1 MGKLKVALYWA
12 SSCGGCDMA
21 TLAIGEKILD
31 LAAAADI
38 VFWPAAMDFKYRD
51 VERMADQ
58 SIDFCLFNGA
68 IRNTEDEHV
77 AKMLRAKSKI
87 MIAYGS
93 CAYEGC
99 IPGLAN
105 LFSLDTVLDRVY
117 MDTPSTDNQERT
129 YPRAKVQ
136 VPEGQL
142 ELPRLHGTVR
152 ALHQIIEVDYFVPGC
167 PPEAKTTWLAL
178 EALLTGA
185 LPEKG
190 SVISHSGKALCEE
203 CPLPKEGKKVKKFYR
218 PHQIVPDPKKCLLDQ
233 GLLCYGVATRGGC
246 GALCP
251 QAAMP
256 CTGCY
261 GPVEGVVDQGIHFL
275 SALGSLI
282 DSTDAEEIARIAD
295 EIVDP
300 AGTFYRYSLPV
311 SLLRRA
317 KTA

>member
-12 SSCGGCDMA
+12 SSCGGCDIA

-31 LAAAADI
+31 VAAAADI
-38 VFWPAAMDFKYRD
+38 VFWPVAMDFKYED

-58 SIDFCLFNGA
+58 SIDACLFNGA
-68 IRNTEDEHV
+68 IRSTEDEHV
-77 AKMLRAKSKI
+77 AKMLRSKSKI

-99 IPGLAN
+99 IPGLVN
-105 LFSLDTVLDRVY
+105 LFSMDSVIDRVY
-117 MDTPSTDNQERT
+117 KDSPSIDNQKKVL
-129 YPRAKVQ
+129 PQAKVT
-136 VPEGQL
+136 VAEGEL
-142 ELPRLHGTVR
+142 ELPKLYGTVR
-152 ALHQIIEVDYFVPGC
+152 ALNQVIDVDYFVPGC
-167 PPEAKTTWLAL
+167 PPEPKTTWLAL
-178 EALLTGA
+178 EELVSGA

-218 PHQIVPDPKKCLLDQ
+218 PHQIIPDPKKCLLDQ

-246 GALCP
+246 GAMCP
-251 QAAMP
+251 QAGMP

-261 GPVEGVVDQGIHFL
+261 GPVEGVVDQGLHFL
-275 SALGSLI
+275 TALGSLI
-282 DSTDAEEIARIAD
+282 DSTDTEEIARIVD
-295 EIVDP
+295 EIADP

-317 KTA
+317 KTV

>member
-117 MDTPSTDNQERT
+117 IDTPSTDNQERT
-129 YPRAKVQ
+129 YPLAKVQ

>member
-31 LAAAADI
+31 VAAAADI
-38 VFWPAAMDFKYRD
+38 VFWPAAMDFKYLN

-105 LFSLDTVLDRVY
+105 LFSLDSVLDRVY
-117 MDTPSTDNQERT
+117 IETPSTDNQERT
-129 YPRAKVQ
+129 YPRAMVQ
-136 VPEGQL
+136 VPEGPL

>member
-31 LAAAADI
+31 VAAAADI
-38 VFWPAAMDFKYRD
+38 VFWPAAMDFKYLD

-105 LFSLDTVLDRVY
+105 LFSMDSVLDRVY
-117 MDTPSTDNQERT
+117 IDTPSTDNQERT

-152 ALHQIIEVDYFVPGC
+152 ALHQIIDVDYFVPGC

-178 EALLTGA
+178 EGLLTGA

-246 GALCP
+246 GAMCP

-317 KTA
+317 KTS

>member
-1 MGKLKVALYWA
+1 MDKLKVALYWA
-12 SSCGGCDMA
+12 SSCGGCDIA

-31 LAAAADI
+31 VAAAADI
-38 VFWPAAMDFKYRD
+38 VFWPVAMDFKYKD

-58 SIDFCLFNGA
+58 SIDACLFNGA
-68 IRNTEDEHV
+68 IRSTEDEHV
-77 AKMLRAKSKI
+77 AKMLRSKSKI

-105 LFSLDTVLDRVY
+105 LFSMDSVLDRVY
-117 MDTPSTDNQERT
+117 KDSPSTDNQG
-129 YPRAKVQ
+129 KVLPQ
-136 VPEGQL
+136 ARVTVAEGEL
-142 ELPRLHGTVR
+142 ELPRLYVAVR
-152 ALHQIIEVDYFVPGC
+152 ALHQIVDVDYFVPGC
-167 PPEAKTTWLAL
+167 PPEPKTTWLAL
-178 EALLTGA
+178 EALVSGA

-246 GALCP
+246 GAMCP

-261 GPVEGVVDQGIHFL
+261 GPVEGVVDQGVHFL

-282 DSTDAEEIARIAD
+282 DSTDAEEIARIVD
-295 EIVDP
+295 EIADP

-317 KTA
+317 RTG

>member
-12 SSCGGCDMA
+12 SSCGGCDIA

-31 LAAAADI
+31 VAAAADI
-38 VFWPAAMDFKYRD
+38 VFWPVAMDFKYED
-51 VERMADQ
+51 VERMADNN
-58 SIDFCLFNGA
+58 IDACLFNGA
-68 IRNTEDEHV
+68 IRSTEDEHV
-77 AKMLRAKSKI
+77 AKMLRSRSKI

-105 LFSLDTVLDRVY
+105 LFGVNSLLDRVY
-117 MDTPSTDNQERT
+117 VETPSSDNQAGV
-129 YPRAKVQ
+129 YPRAKVE
-136 VPEGQL
+136 VPEGEL
-142 ELPRLHGTVR
+142 ELPRLHSAVR
-152 ALHQIIEVDYFVPGC
+152 SLHQIIDVDYFVPGC
-167 PPEAKTTWLAL
+167 PPEPRTTWLAL
-178 EALLTGA
+178 EALVSGA
-185 LPEKG
+185 LPQKG
-190 SVISHSGKALCEE
+190 SVISHSRKALCEE
-203 CPLPKEGKKVKKFYR
+203 CPLPKEGKKVTKFYR
-218 PHQIVPDPKKCLLDQ
+218 PHQIIPDPKRCLLDQ

-246 GALCP
+246 GAMCP

-261 GPVEGVVDQGIHFL
+261 GPVEGVVDQGLHFL

-282 DSTDAEEIARIAD
+282 DSTDTEEIKRIAD
-295 EIVDP
+295 EIADP

-317 KTA
+317 RTA

>member
-12 SSCGGCDMA
+12 SSCGGCDIA

-38 VFWPAAMDFKYRD
+38 VFWPVAMDFKYKD
-51 VERMADQ
+51 VEQMADQ
-58 SIDFCLFNGA
+58 SIDACLFNGA
-68 IRNTEDEHV
+68 IRSTEDEHV
-77 AKMLRAKSKI
+77 AKMLRSKSKI

-105 LFSLDTVLDRVY
+105 LFSTNSLFDRAY
-117 MDTPSTDNQERT
+117 IDTPSTNNKEKV
-129 YPRAKVQ
+129 YPQAKTQ
-136 VPEGQL
+136 VPEGEL
-142 ELPRLHGTVR
+142 ELPSLFSSVR
-152 ALHQIIEVDYFVPGC
+152 ALNQIIDVDYFVPGC
-167 PPEAKTTWLAL
+167 PPEPKTTWLAL
-178 EALLTGA
+178 EALVSGN

-190 SVISHSGKALCEE
+190 SIISHSSKALCDE
-203 CPLPKEGKKVKKFYR
+203 CPLPKEGKKVKKFFR
-218 PHQIVPDPKKCLLDQ
+218 AHQIIADPTKCLLDQ

-246 GALCP
+246 GAMCP
-251 QAAMP
+251 QGGMP

-261 GPVEGVVDQGIHFL
+261 GPVEGVVDQGLHFL
-275 SALGSLI
+275 TALGSLI
-282 DSTDAEEIARIAD
+282 DSTDTEEIAQIID
-295 EIVDP
+295 EIADP

-317 KTA
+317 KTL

>member
-12 SSCGGCDMA
+12 SSCGGCDIA

-31 LAAAADI
+31 VAAAADI
-38 VFWPAAMDFKYRD
+38 VFWPVAMDFKYKD
-51 VERMADQ
+51 VEQMADQ
-58 SIDFCLFNGA
+58 SIDACLFNGA
-68 IRNTEDEHV
+68 IRSTEDEHV

-105 LFSLDTVLDRVY
+105 LFSMDSVFDRVY
-117 MDTPSTDNQERT
+117 TSTPSTNNEQKV
-129 YPRAKVQ
+129 YPQANVQ
-136 VPEGQL
+136 VPEGEL
-142 ELPRLHGTVR
+142 ELPRLFSSVR
-152 ALHQIIEVDYFVPGC
+152 ALNQIIDVDYFVPGC
-167 PPEAKTTWLAL
+167 PPEPKTTWLAL
-178 EALLTGA
+178 EALVSGN

-190 SVISHSGKALCEE
+190 SIISHSSKALCDE
-203 CPLPKEGKKVKKFYR
+203 CPLPKEGKKVKKFFR
-218 PHQIVPDPKKCLLDQ
+218 PHQIIADPTRCLLDQ

-246 GALCP
+246 GAMCP
-251 QAAMP
+251 QAGMP

-261 GPVEGVVDQGIHFL
+261 GPVEGVVDQGLHFL
-275 SALGSLI
+275 TALGSLI
-282 DSTDAEEIARIAD
+282 DSTDTEEIAQIID
-295 EIVDP
+295 EIADP

-317 KTA
+317 KTI

>member
-38 VFWPAAMDFKYRD
+38 VFWPAAMDFKYRN

-105 LFSLDTVLDRVY
+105 LFSLDSVLDRVY

>member
-1 MGKLKVALYWA
+1 MDKLKLALYWA
-12 SSCGGCDMA
+12 SSCGGCDIA
-21 TLAIGEKILD
+21 TLAIGEKILEV
-31 LAAAADI
+31 AESAEI
-38 VFWPAAMDFKYRD
+38 VFWPAAMDFKYKD
-51 VERMADQ
+51 VEGMADQ
-58 SIDFCLFNGA
+58 SIDACLFNGA
-68 IRNTEDEHV
+68 IRSTEDEHV
-77 AKMLRAKSKI
+77 AKTLRSKSKI

-105 LFSLDTVLDRVY
+105 LFSMNSVLDRVY
-117 MDTPSTDNQERT
+117 KDSPSTDNQE
-129 YPRAKVQ
+129 KVLPQ
-136 VPEGQL
+136 ARVTVAEGEL
-142 ELPRLHGTVR
+142 ELPRLYGAVR
-152 ALHQIIEVDYFVPGC
+152 ALHQIVDVDYFVPGC
-167 PPEAKTTWLAL
+167 PPEPKTTWLAL
-178 EALLTGA
+178 EALVSRA

-246 GALCP
+246 GAMCP

-261 GPVEGVVDQGIHFL
+261 GPVEGVVDQGVHFL

-295 EIVDP
+295 EIADP

-317 KTA
+317 RTE

>member
-12 SSCGGCDMA
+12 SSCGGCDIA

-31 LAAAADI
+31 VATAADI
-38 VFWPAAMDFKYRD
+38 VFWPVAMDFKYKD

-58 SIDFCLFNGA
+58 SIDACLFNGA
-68 IRNTEDEHV
+68 IRSTEDEHV
-77 AKMLRAKSKI
+77 AKMLRSKSKI

-105 LFSLDTVLDRVY
+105 LFSMDSVLDRVY
-117 MDTPSTDNQERT
+117 IGTPSTDNQERA

-136 VPEGQL
+136 VPEGEL
-142 ELPRLHGTVR
+142 ELPRLYGAVR
-152 ALHQIIEVDYFVPGC
+152 ALHQIVDVDYFVPGC
-167 PPEAKTTWLAL
+167 PPEPRTTWLAL
-178 EALLTGA
+178 EALVSGA

-190 SVISHSGKALCEE
+190 SVISHSSKALCEE

-218 PHQIVPDPKKCLLDQ
+218 SHQIVPDPKRCLLDQ

-246 GALCP
+246 GAMCP

-261 GPVEGVVDQGIHFL
+261 GPVEGVVDQGVHFL
-275 SALGSLI
+275 TALGSLI
-282 DSTDAEEIARIAD
+282 DSTDTEEIARIVD
-295 EIVDP
+295 EIADP

-317 KTA
+317 KTL

>member
-12 SSCGGCDMA
+12 SSCGGCDIA
-21 TLAIGEKILD
+21 TLAIGDKILD
-31 LAAAADI
+31 LAAAAEI
-38 VFWPAAMDFKYRD
+38 VFWPVAMDLKYKD
-51 VERMADQ
+51 VEQMAEQ
-58 SIDFCLFNGA
+58 SIDACLFNGA
-68 IRNTEDEHV
+68 IRHTEDEHV
-77 AKMLRAKSKI
+77 AKMLRAKSKT

-105 LFSLDTVLDRVY
+105 LFSMESVLERVY
-117 MDTPSTDNQERT
+117 IDTPSTDNQARG
-129 YPRAKVQ
+129 YPQAKVK
-136 VPEGQL
+136 VPEGDL

-152 ALHQIIEVDYFVPGC
+152 ALHQIVDVDYFVPGC
-167 PPEAKTTWLAL
+167 PPEPKTTWLAL
-178 EALLTGA
+178 EALLTGT

-190 SVISHSGKALCEE
+190 SVISHSHKALCEE

-218 PHQIVPDPKKCLLDQ
+218 PHQIIPDAKKCLLDQ
-233 GLLCYGVATRGGC
+233 GLLCYGIATRGGC
-246 GALCP
+246 GAMCP

-261 GPVEGVVDQGIHFL
+261 GPVGGVIDQGVHFL

-282 DSTDAEEIARIAD
+282 DSTDPEEIKRIAD
-295 EIVDP
+295 EIADP

-317 KTA
+317 RTE

>member
-38 VFWPAAMDFKYRD
+38 VFWPAAMDFKYRN

-117 MDTPSTDNQERT
+117 IDTPSTDNQERT

>member
-31 LAAAADI
+31 VAAAADI
-38 VFWPAAMDFKYRD
+38 VFWPAAMDFKYRN

-117 MDTPSTDNQERT
+117 IDTPSTDNQERT

-246 GALCP
+246 GAMCP